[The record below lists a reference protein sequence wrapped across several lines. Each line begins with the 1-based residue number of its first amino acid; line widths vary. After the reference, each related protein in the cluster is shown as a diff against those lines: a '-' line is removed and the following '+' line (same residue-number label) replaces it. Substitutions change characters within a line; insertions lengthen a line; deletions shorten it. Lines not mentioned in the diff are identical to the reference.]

1 MISEVDRAEPESQD
15 IRNVAQ
21 DASAVRRASDPGGAE
36 RSGGP
41 AGAHPMTGGHRGA
54 TPPQHPDQRRSRSR
68 RASFGAAAIA
78 GAALLAGCD
87 SASGIP
93 GDDPSGSN
101 SITATTPPA
110 AIPDRTPPATTP
122 AAPPIPADAPPV
134 GAVPGVPEAAP
145 AVQRWAVDLESKTIA
160 QLQTTCWTLPP
171 LTVADMYA
179 DPQPV
184 LAALARPGTVT
195 DDVITWRS
203 SAGTTVTV
211 DRAAVASGYACPRV
225 FPAGAEPGYDDADAR
240 HTVRRYLARLIGKPL
255 DPSDQEGTHPLICT
269 ANPANW
275 DPQGTGSPLPAP
287 LANNP
292 GRLTGTTAFAD
303 QQISSQA
310 LRAGYVAVQVPVTNS
325 SGVTQTRTFTLR
337 EGSDGYCIGD
347 VSP

>member
-1 MISEVDRAEPESQD
+1 MISEVDRAAPESQD
-15 IRNVAQ
+15 IRHVSHAG
-21 DASAVRRASDPGGAE
+21 DGDTRAPVRTDDPRTGAE
-36 RSGGP
+36 TT
-41 AGAHPMTGGHRGA
+41 A
-54 TPPQHPDQRRSRSR
+54 PPTRIRRTAAKPGR
-68 RASFGAAAIA
+68 AAIGVAALA

-93 GDDPSGSN
+93 ADDPADDS
-101 SITATTPPA
+101 SIVATTPPA
-110 AIPDRTPPATTP
+110 AIPTQPSTTAP
-122 AAPPIPADAPPV
+122 AAPPVPADAPPV
-134 GAVPGVPEAAP
+134 GPVPGVPEAAP
-145 AVQRWAVDLESKTIA
+145 AVQRWAVDLESKTIT
-160 QLQTTCWTLPP
+160 QLQATCWTLPP

-195 DDVITWRS
+195 DDVVTWR

-240 HTVRRYLARLIGKPL
+240 HTVRRYLARLTGKPL
-255 DPSDQEGTHPLICT
+255 DPSDQEGTHPLICQ
-269 ANPANW
+269 ANPATW
-275 DPQGTGSPLPAP
+275 DPQGTGSPIPAP

-292 GRLTGTTAFAD
+292 GRLTGTTSFAD

-310 LRAGYVAVQVPVTNS
+310 LRAGYVSVQVPVTNS
-325 SGVTQTRTFTLR
+325 SGVTQAKTFTLR
-337 EGSDGYCIGD
+337 EGTDGYCIGD